1 VAQLMNIL
9 PAAPMSN
16 ESPGA
21 AKTANWA
28 ASSVTT
34 VKMTAAAARLVSW
47 PAVMAN
53 P

>member
-1 VAQLMNIL
+1 MNIL

-34 VKMTAAAARLVSW
+34 VKMTAAAAARLVSW